1 VKAHEKI
8 GHLRKRQRFYT
19 FYLFVHIKKI
29 VMTISHFPDH
39 AEDSFFILHNIIE
52 ALPLLEPSTNE
63 QLVPSTE
70 GKNLQG

>member
-1 VKAHEKI
+1 
-8 GHLRKRQRFYT
+8 
-19 FYLFVHIKKI
+19 
-29 VMTISHFPDH
+29 MTISHFPDH